1 MSQSKEVARIGEELA
16 AEYLKERGYQILEQN
31 YRLRTGEIDLIAKEG
46 DRIVFV
52 EVKTRRTLRF
62 GVPQAAVTPAKQKQ
76 ISKIALSYLQT
87 HDMLD
92 VPCRFDVVAIL
103 LSSNKSTPPKLEHI
117 HNAFEFVAEE

>member
-1 MSQSKEVARIGEELA
+1 MSQSKEVARIGEGLA
-16 AEYLKERGYQILEQN
+16 AQYLKEQGYQILEHN

-46 DRIVFV
+46 DRTVFV
-52 EVKTRRTLRF
+52 EVKTRRTLKF

-92 VPCRFDVVAIL
+92 VPCRFDVIAIF
-103 LSSNKSTPPKLEHI
+103 LSSKSTPPKLEHI
-117 HNAFEFVAEE
+117 QNAFEFVADGD